1 MLTLPASGFVSHE
14 TIRPARLKQTESSQG
29 RVVLLGSLVTFPRA
43 IGRLALSESEL
54 AHPAVT
60 SEDDLVQRT
69 DERK

>member
-1 MLTLPASGFVSHE
+1 MTGPAALYLHDRHTLGAMLTLPASGFVSHE

-29 RVVLLGSLVTFPRA
+29 RVVLL
-43 IGRLALSESEL
+43 EL